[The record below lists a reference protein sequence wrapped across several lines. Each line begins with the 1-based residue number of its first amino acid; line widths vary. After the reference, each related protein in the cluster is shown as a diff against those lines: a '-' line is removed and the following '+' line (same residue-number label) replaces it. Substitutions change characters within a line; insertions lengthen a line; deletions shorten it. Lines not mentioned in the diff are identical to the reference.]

1 MASRAPGLLGS
12 GLDLRLTG
20 ATDSKS
26 MILADGDSGFV
37 HAKVDGAIAERV
49 EDWDANA
56 IGGTVSAVDLG
67 AFVDALEAAAARNSG
82 GAAVIVDNTSSE
94 AVANLYAGW
103 LKSRRARRDPQQES
117 QLGRLRSASSPSRPP

>member
-1 MASRAPGLLGS
+1 MIGKVTVKQMASRAPGLLGS

-67 AFVDALEAAAARNSG
+67 AFVDALEAAAGARGEEEAEASEE
-82 GAAVIVDNTSSE
+82 AAAHE
-94 AVANLYAGW
+94 E
-103 LKSRRARRDPQQES
+103 RRAAAALQP
-117 QLGRLRSASSPSRPP
+117 

>member
-12 GLDLRLTG
+12 GLDLRLPG
-20 ATDSKS
+20 ADSKS

-67 AFVDALEAAAARNSG
+67 AFVDALEAAAAQLRRRG
-82 GAAVIVDNTSSE
+82 GD
-94 AVANLYAGW
+94 
-103 LKSRRARRDPQQES
+103 RRQH
-117 QLGRLRSASSPSRPP
+117 LL